1 MFNFHAANVTMKFFL
16 NQ

>member
-1 MFNFHAANVTMKFFL
+1 MLNFHAANVTMKFFL